1 VARNR
6 KAAACFETLTRANLF
21 SIAYRL
27 YDAKRPET
35 RLRRQEQIIAM
46 LARGETFHP
55 QARRPLPG
63 AGRRRKPGP

>member
-6 KAAACFETLTRANLF
+6 KAAAFFATLTRANLF

-46 LARGETFHP
+46 LARGEAFHP
-55 QARRPLPG
+55 QGKRPVPV
-63 AGRRRKPGP
+63 AGGRRKPGP